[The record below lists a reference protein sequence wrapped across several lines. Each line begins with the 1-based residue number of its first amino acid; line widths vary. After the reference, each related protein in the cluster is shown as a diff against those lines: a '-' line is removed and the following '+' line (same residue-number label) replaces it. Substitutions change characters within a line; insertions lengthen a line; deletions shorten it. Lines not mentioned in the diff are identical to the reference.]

1 MSNLQSTMLAFLGI
15 IAIVLLSL
23 VYSLAIM
30 FEDSYLMPTIRIIQI
45 FTLFEFVLEIFVRF
59 TVKRYELG

>member
-1 MSNLQSTMLAFLGI
+1 MSNLQSTMLAVLGI

-45 FTLFEFVLEIFVRF
+45 FTLLEFALEIFVRF